1 MASRQQ
7 PGEVSV
13 FPTIKIIIII
23 IIKII
28 IIIIIIIIIKITIRK
43 NLIKCKLYF
52 FKKTVLISKKVYF
65 CILFPKR
72 ERVISSKR
80 KVPCFKKTE
89 GIVFRQTRKF
99 FFRKREVFLFS

>member
-13 FPTIKIIIII
+13 FPTI
-23 IIKII
+23 II
-28 IIIIIIIIIKITIRK
+28 IIIIIIIMIIIIIIRK

-89 GIVFRQTRKF
+89 GIVFSANKEVFFSKKGSF
-99 FFRKREVFLFS
+99 FFFS